1 MTGQTGMTRLRW
13 PVRPAVVAG
22 VSAVVMIVAAVGV
35 ASAAIPDAG
44 TAAFHGCQNKATG
57 IVRLVD
63 PSLSGNLGH
72 CITTTGALQE
82 LAFTFN
88 QTGPVGPAGGAGP
101 TGATGAAG
109 PKGDR
114 GEPGIQGP
122 PGTAG
127 LPGAK
132 GIDGI
137 DGKDGLPGK
146 DGTNGIDGK
155 DGTNGIDGKDGTNGI
170 DGKDGTNGIDG
181 KDGVGVVSASLAA
194 GDSDCPNGGS
204 RFTAANGTSFAC
216 NGSPGASGGV
226 AGQDAFS
233 SVGSG
238 TVTISP
244 GSGFTQIPGLTMNI
258 VVPAGSFFFVTSTG
272 GAATTSTATNGFS
285 VVDIALALDG
295 HLVTNGG
302 FQRLAMLNTAGFV
315 SSNYWSIAQTVAM
328 TPGAHTIA
336 IFAEGTGVGS
346 AATVSG
352 DSSSVFQGTLD
363 VLTLKR

>member
-137 DGKDGLPGK
+137 DGKDGLP
-146 DGTNGIDGK
+146 
-155 DGTNGIDGKDGTNGI
+155 
-170 DGKDGTNGIDG
+170 
-181 KDGVGVVSASLAA
+181 
-194 GDSDCPNGGS
+194 
-204 RFTAANGTSFAC
+204 
-216 NGSPGASGGV
+216 
-226 AGQDAFS
+226 
-233 SVGSG
+233 
-238 TVTISP
+238 
-244 GSGFTQIPGLTMNI
+244 
-258 VVPAGSFFFVTSTG
+258 
-272 GAATTSTATNGFS
+272 
-285 VVDIALALDG
+285 
-295 HLVTNGG
+295 
-302 FQRLAMLNTAGFV
+302 
-315 SSNYWSIAQTVAM
+315 
-328 TPGAHTIA
+328 
-336 IFAEGTGVGS
+336 
-346 AATVSG
+346 
-352 DSSSVFQGTLD
+352 
-363 VLTLKR
+363 